1 MAIEGILPVIPS
13 PLLNGRFDEGSFQR
27 MLEHMLPWVDGY
39 TLLGSTGE
47 APSLSA
53 SERMQIAEFALK
65 HTPPDKTVVV
75 GVTDTCVTDTVQL
88 AVHAQEHGAAGVLCA
103 VPYYFANTDRG
114 ILRYLSELDAA
125 LSIELVLYDNP
136 FSTGTM
142 LQADQVV
149 RYAEALP
156 HLNTVKLTDHELSKI
171 AIWQQAGLRVM
182 AGDDPILF
190 RYLAAGVEGAMVIAP
205 ALFPE
210 PFRRLWDLIRAGE
223 LLAALSIL
231 GDELLPV
238 LHVFGIGDEIATS
251 KELFSMMGV
260 FESPEVRTPLEPVD
274 APRRELLRVAL
285 EAVTDA
291 ALK

>member
-1 MAIEGILPVIPS
+1 M
-13 PLLNGRFDEGSFQR
+13 
-27 MLEHMLPWVDGY
+27 
-39 TLLGSTGE
+39 
-47 APSLSA
+47 
-53 SERMQIAEFALK
+53 
-65 HTPPDKTVVV
+65 
-75 GVTDTCVTDTVQL
+75 C
-88 AVHAQEHGAAGVLCA
+88 AA
-103 VPYYFANTDRG
+103 PYYFANTEGG

-125 LSIELVLYDNP
+125 LSIELILYDNP
-136 FSTGTM
+136 FSTGTK
-142 LQADQVV
+142 LQADQVI

-156 HLNTVKLTDHELSKI
+156 RLNTVKLTDHELSKI

-210 PFRRLWDLIRAGE
+210 PFRRLWDLVRAGE

-231 GDELLPV
+231 GAELLPV